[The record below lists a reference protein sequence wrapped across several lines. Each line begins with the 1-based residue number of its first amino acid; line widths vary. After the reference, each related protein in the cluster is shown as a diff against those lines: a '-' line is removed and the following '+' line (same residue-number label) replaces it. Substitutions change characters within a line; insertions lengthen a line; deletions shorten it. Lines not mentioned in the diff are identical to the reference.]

1 MSLDEPMRATIG
13 HNGGPPLDDERA
25 PPKHLRIITP
35 EDAQVFRLVVKMAA
49 TRAELAKWRVL
60 EKRKGG
66 YQGRTLRCF
75 CIGYMRGIAFPVWK
89 LEIMWQL
96 NRKQIGQEE
105 DAYLKARAANDVVDS
120 NAERFEAMLDAA
132 LAIELEEF
140 MSEATAEIEAI
151 IASRR
156 AIKAARSAT
165 KKLQAANPPPPKP
178 KHIPTEA
185 EKLRDAANAKHKIE
199 ALEAAIRI
207 NTGSSSRPISQ
218 APARMPSAMPSK
230 PQRKSKQHTLRLR
243 S

>member
-1 MSLDEPMRATIG
+1 
-13 HNGGPPLDDERA
+13 
-25 PPKHLRIITP
+25 
-35 EDAQVFRLVVKMAA
+35 
-49 TRAELAKWRVL
+49 
-60 EKRKGG
+60 
-66 YQGRTLRCF
+66 
-75 CIGYMRGIAFPVWK
+75 
-89 LEIMWQL
+89 MWQL

-105 DAYLKARAANDVVDS
+105 DAYIKARAANDVVDS

-178 KHIPTEA
+178 KHVPTEA

-207 NTGSSSRPISQ
+207 NHRVIVEADKPGAGKDAKRDALKAAKEIE
-218 APARMPSAMPSK
+218 AAHVEVKKLKRMKAA
-230 PQRKSKQHTLRLR
+230 
-243 S
+243 